1 MGDNNDNIQ
10 YTNAK
15 ETGAS
20 RHKRVFAAIITVFL
34 LLFLALVGCGVS
46 FWLIGGE
53 NGQSTI
59 ENPQNDNTLTG
70 FSNILPSSSNGISIN
85 KRRNTIAPT
94 YAVVQK
100 SSSGVLMEASTRRV
114 LKNENMRTRCYPAST
129 TKVLTALVVLKR
141 LPLDLVIT
149 VPKEAVG
156 IEGSSIYLK
165 EGDKIS
171 VEHLLYGLMLRSG
184 NDAATA
190 LAIAACG
197 SVDAFAQAMND
208 TAKECGADNS
218 NFVNPH
224 GLHDDN
230 HYTTAYDLALITA
243 AAYENDD
250 FSRIVATK
258 TARIFEGD
266 QGVYIGN
273 KNKLLNMFEGA
284 NGVKTGYTKT
294 SGRCLVGGAKKDGM
308 QLITV
313 VLNYNDMWNDTIR
326 LLKYGFDNYEMVP
339 LTHATMLREG
349 KPVTIST
356 RAICSSN
363 WRDKYY
369 PLKKVGEYAVMVS

>member
-1 MGDNNDNIQ
+1 MGDNNNDIQ
-10 YTNAK
+10 YTNVT
-15 ETGAS
+15 ETGTS
-20 RHKRVFAAIITVFL
+20 RTRKMFVAVITVFL

-53 NGQSTI
+53 NSQSII
-59 ENPQNDNTLTG
+59 EKPQNDNTLTS
-70 FSNILPSSSNGISIN
+70 FSNILSSSGYQISVN
-85 KRRNTIAPT
+85 KRQNIIVPT
-94 YAVVQK
+94 YAVQK

-114 LKNENMRTRCYPAST
+114 LKNENMRARCYPAST
-129 TKVLTALVVLKR
+129 TKVLTALVVLNK

-208 TAKECGADNS
+208 TAKECGAENS

-258 TARIFEGD
+258 TARIFEGE
-266 QGVYIGN
+266 QSVYIGN

-339 LTHATMLREG
+339 LSHATMLREG
-349 KPVTIST
+349 NPVTISA
-356 RAICSSN
+356 RSICSSD
-363 WRDKYY
+363 WKDKYY